1 MTTVE
6 RFEQN
11 IDQVNSDFQAIK
23 SKIIECGVAVADG
36 TKTAELAEKVG
47 DVYEAGK
54 KSEYD
59 EFWDAFQ
66 LNGERRNYQD
76 TFTNSP
82 NAWTPK
88 NFKPKY
94 SIICEGNN
102 SSAFYAWEDRANP
115 FNLGAYL
122 KLKGITLDTSKATFL
137 TNFFAYGYGFV
148 GEFPTISCESAGANT
163 TGLFRGVHVSK
174 IEKIIVTEQTV
185 YTSWFLNSGN
195 YLVDVVFEGTIATG
209 GLDMRSCNKLSKASI
224 ISIMEALSTT
234 TTGLTVTLSRTAVD
248 TAFAAE
254 GETSGGIYREEWG
267 NYVLARPNWTIAL
280 I

>member
-1 MTTVE
+1 M
-6 RFEQN
+6 
-11 IDQVNSDFQAIK
+11 
-23 SKIIECGVAVADG
+23 
-36 TKTAELAEKVG
+36 TAEKLIQIAENEPK
-47 DVYEAGK
+47 VYEAGKAEGIEQGK

-66 LNGERRNYQD
+66 KNGERRDYQD
-76 TFTNSP
+76 AFSNSL
-82 NAWTPK
+82 NVWTQK

-102 SSAFYAWEDRANP
+102 SNAFYAWEDKVNP

-122 KLKGITLDTSKATFL
+122 KSKGITLDTSKATVL
-137 TNFFAYGYGFV
+137 TNFFAYGYGLV

-163 TGLFRGVHVSK
+163 AGLFRSVNVST

-185 YTSWFLNSGN
+185 YTSWFLHSGD

-209 GLDMRSCNKLSKASI
+209 KLNMSACTKLSKASI
-224 ISIMEALSTT
+224 YSVINALSTT
-234 TTGLTVTLSRTAVD
+234 TSGLTVTLSKDAVNV
-248 TAFAAE
+248 AFKT
-254 GETSGGIYREEWG
+254 GTTNNGSTSDEWK
-267 NYVLARPNWTIAL
+267 NLIATKSNWTISL